1 MSVPESIVFCAAA
14 FFANFGMSFSGWWD
28 HGIWWALIY
37 VIGVFTKAMEC
48 DECEIQNALFHQAIA
63 IGAGLPIILWSLRAT
78 IKEHSHMPFHLVFGI
93 ATAGS
98 TPLGIWFHLDIVQP
112 SIIFIITGAV
122 SIFYVINLRIRM
134 KAAAAA
140 AAAAAAKEETKDEE
154 AKDEEKDADEV
165 AFATLTGTK
174 ALVMGFFYSL
184 LSGEL
189 GALSGVRGPGPLV
202 FATKFSLPKPIIQAH
217 ASILLA
223 VNVYTRLIW
232 YACVVKFKSA
242 EEWAEG
248 SGLEWHY
255 MGQGYLYFFTAGF
268 GIIGTVLGLFAAS
281 KIDAEKFKPF
291 LAPLLLIGGILNL
304 VQGIILSLA

>member
-37 VIGVFTKAMEC
+37 VIGVLAGAMDC

-78 IKEHSHMPFHLVFGI
+78 IKEHHYMPFILVFGI
-93 ATAGS
+93 ATALG
-98 TPLGIWFHLDIVQP
+98 TPIGKYLHSYALGTN
-112 SIIFIITGAV
+112 IIFIATGAV
-122 SIFYVINLRIRM
+122 SILTEINLICKM
-134 KAAAAA
+134 KGEA

>member
-37 VIGVFTKAMEC
+37 VIGVLAGAMDCE
-48 DECEIQNALFHQAIA
+48 ECEIQNALFHQAIA

-78 IKEHSHMPFHLVFGI
+78 IKEHHYMPFILVFGI
-93 ATAGS
+93 ATAGG
-98 TPLGIWFHLDIVQP
+98 TPIGKYLHSYALGTN
-112 SIIFIITGAV
+112 IIFIATGAV
-122 SIFYVINLRIRM
+122 SILTEINLICKM
-134 KAAAAA
+134 KGEA
-140 AAAAAAKEETKDEE
+140 AAAAAAKEEVKDEE
-154 AKDEEKDADEV
+154 AKNEEKDADEV
-165 AFATLTGTK
+165 DLKGTKPLAMGFAT
-174 ALVMGFFYSL
+174 SL
-184 LSGEL
+184 LSGYL
-189 GALSGVRGPGPLV
+189 GGMCGVRGPPLLV
-202 FATKFSLPKPIIQAH
+202 LAKVFSLPKPIIQAH

-232 YACVVKFKSA
+232 YACVVKFKSV